1 MRNGDRGGR
10 CVNRSDAHQ
19 PVPLHSPLSPQ
30 ASATLRLTG
39 LFKELSSSHLF
50 LDTAPFNQFPEATN
64 CLLDAFAIANRQFD
78 HEDLL
83 PLSEHV

>member
-1 MRNGDRGGR
+1 MKRGDCRGS
-10 CVNRSDAHQ
+10 CVSSDAHQ

-30 ASATLRLTG
+30 ASSAFRLTG
-39 LFKELSSSHLF
+39 LFEELSPPHLF
-50 LDTAPFNQFPEATN
+50 LDTAPFNQFPEAAD
-64 CLLDAFAIANRQFD
+64 CLLDAFAITNRQFD